1 MILEALYQRNLT
13 VNRI

>member
-13 VNRI
+13 VSRI